1 MWESSASHLTGE
13 KACGGTTN
21 RGYLVV
27 RYPRSGLLTSSRR
40 LRISDELGDR
50 ATGGGD
56 LLLGGTGDGIDRHL
70 QRHGDLALAEDL
82 DEAVLANGTL
92 SHQTLD
98 GDLATL
104 GVERGQLVEVHD
116 LVVRIEGV
124 LEALQLR
131 EAHLAGHLPT
141 LEALR
146 NLVTGLRAL
155 GTTTGRLTLR
165 RLTTTHTGLGG
176 LGARGGTEVVDL
188 ERVVLRHDQ
197 STSSTVTR

>member
-1 MWESSASHLTGE
+1 MTTGD
-13 KACGGTTN
+13 G
-21 RGYLVV
+21 
-27 RYPRSGLLTSSRR
+27 PRSSQSHDQRDIPGGGLTPWR
-40 LRISDELGDR
+40 SDELGDGT
-50 ATGGGD
+50 AGGGD
-56 LLLGGTGDGIDRHL
+56 LLLGGAGDGVDRHL

-92 SHQTLD
+92 GDETLD

-104 GVERGQLVEVHD
+104 RVQRAQLVEVHD
-116 LVVRIEGV
+116 LELGLERVT
-124 LEALQLR
+124 EALQLR
-131 EAHLAGHLPT
+131 KAHVEGHLAT

-155 GTTTGRLTLR
+155 GTTTSRLTLR
-165 RLTTTHTGLGG
+165 RLTTTDTGLGG

-197 STSSTVTR
+197 STSSTVTRWRTVCTMPRNSG